1 MKKILLYI
9 LFMLVIIK
17 VNGQTYYKL
26 DYSGN
31 ASGNNIQMEVDH
43 IFSATNIKRLEFRI
57 YEPLSYAYDNLH
69 NSQTIQ
75 NFSVHPA
82 PDITYSDGNRK
93 TYIYD
98 DINTPNFTFRK
109 TYNATTNV
117 NLGLGF
123 YSHDTY
129 PVTSVPAEYLMATDS
144 IQADNVNI
152 VMLAQQLTSNLSEN
166 RIHDAVTEI
175 AKYIVSYISGREE
188 QKDQDA
194 VSVLNKGSGN
204 CRGQTNLMVAM
215 LRSLGIPAR
224 NVGGLLLNEPFLL
237 PVMPGNNPITRGASG
252 PGRHAVY
259 EVYYPSLG
267 KWVQGEPQGYVH
279 FNHQNFIKTS
289 YPPDNINAF
298 ELLYQATGELTR
310 LTNIKS
316 TFGSTTNNYK
326 YEDYE
331 VFTGP
336 PTTEGNLLISVYNN
350 DIGTG
355 VGDYIV
361 IQDPPENAPFPANT
375 YDFYLD
381 DELSFYF
388 HFYSYSGS
396 TYYTECDWTID
407 LYHSEGEFELLSGNS
422 LEIWQPMTPYS
433 IPDFEWA
440 KWPDSDEIVG
450 KVKALCLLNDGDF
463 VYDDHAIRL
472 KNECKPYFIT
482 DQILSYNSIF
492 NECHLVL
499 RNVEIRKRRRTS
511 PSITINAEKA
521 VLEDN
526 VAVHSDSKLQ
536 INANYL
542 QIDKNFEVQLGGE
555 LIIE

>member
-1 MKKILLYI
+1 
-9 LFMLVIIK
+9 MLQV
-17 VNGQTYYKL
+17 T
-26 DYSGN
+26 
-31 ASGNNIQMEVDH
+31 
-43 IFSATNIKRLEFRI
+43 
-57 YEPLSYAYDNLH
+57 
-69 NSQTIQ
+69 
-75 NFSVHPA
+75 
-82 PDITYSDGNRK
+82 
-93 TYIYD
+93 
-98 DINTPNFTFRK
+98 TFK
-109 TYNATTNV
+109 WK
-117 NLGLGF
+117 F
-123 YSHDTY
+123 
-129 PVTSVPAEYLMATDS
+129 VTSVPAEYLMATDS
-144 IQADNVNI
+144 IQADNVSI

-175 AKYIVSYISGREE
+175 AKFIVSNISGREE

-194 VSVLNKGSGN
+194 VSVLDKGSGN

-224 NVGGLLLNEPFLL
+224 NVGGLLLNQPFLL
-237 PVMPGNNPITRGASG
+237 PVMQGNNPITVGASG
-252 PGRHAVY
+252 PGRHAIY

-267 KWVQGEPQGYVH
+267 KWVQGDPQKYVH
-279 FNHQNFIKTS
+279 FYHQNYTKTS

-298 ELLYQATGELTR
+298 ELLFSGTGKLNR

-336 PTTEGNLLISVYNN
+336 PTEEGNLLISVYNN

-472 KNECKPYFIT
+472 TDECIPDFFTNQLVYSNLT
-482 DQILSYNSIF
+482 LNHCYT
-492 NECHLVL
+492 VL
-499 RNVEIRKRRRTS
+499 RDVTIIGSQHNS
-511 PSITINAEKA
+511 GSITINSQK
-521 VLEDN
+521 VDLEDN
-526 VAVHSDSKLQ
+526 VIVRNGTKLH
-536 INANYL
+536 INAENVHIY
-542 QIDKNFEVQLGGE
+542 KNFQAQLGSE
-555 LIIE
+555 LVIE